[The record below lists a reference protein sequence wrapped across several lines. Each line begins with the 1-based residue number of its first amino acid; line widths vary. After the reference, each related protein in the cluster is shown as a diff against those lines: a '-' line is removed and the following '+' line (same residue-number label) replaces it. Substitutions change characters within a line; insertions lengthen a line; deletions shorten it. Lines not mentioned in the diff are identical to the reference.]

1 MNRVYHTGK
10 STQSSGFAEST
21 TKERT
26 VMSKR
31 AFFITLAL
39 VVAMSLVAFEVL
51 TASAQG
57 PGGRGRWP
65 GHGGMMGGQGMMQGG
80 GMMGQS
86 GMMGGQGMMGGN
98 GYGYGPENCPF
109 ADPDNTY
116 GGGMMGQGG
125 MMGGNGYGYGPENCP
140 FANPDTAYGDG
151 MMGQG
156 GMMGGQGMMQG
167 SGMMWGQ
174 GGWNWTATG
183 EAISLEDAVT
193 AAEEFVARWND
204 PNLAL
209 GEVIQFDNHFYAK
222 AVEVESG
229 RGAFEF
235 LINPYTGAAHP
246 EPGPNMMWNLRYG
259 MQSSAGGLETAAGQN
274 GVEMTVTAEQA
285 VEVAQAFLDANFPGQ
300 TAGEPEAFYGY
311 YTLEVF
317 QDGAIVGM
325 LSVNGTTEQVWPH
338 LWHGAFVAMAE

>member
-1 MNRVYHTGK
+1 
-10 STQSSGFAEST
+10 
-21 TKERT
+21 
-26 VMSKR
+26 
-31 AFFITLAL
+31 
-39 VVAMSLVAFEVL
+39 
-51 TASAQG
+51 
-57 PGGRGRWP
+57 
-65 GHGGMMGGQGMMQGG
+65 MMGGQGMMQGG
-80 GMMGQS
+80 GMTGQG
-86 GMMGGQGMMGGN
+86 GMMSGQGMM
-98 GYGYGPENCPF
+98 
-109 ADPDNTY
+109 
-116 GGGMMGQGG
+116 QGSG

-140 FANPDTAYGDG
+140 FANPDSAYGGG
-151 MMGQG
+151 MMGGQG
-156 GMMGGQGMMQG
+156 MMQGSGMMGGQGMMQG

-183 EAISLEDAVT
+183 EAISLEDAAT

-259 MQSSAGGLETAAGQN
+259 MQSGAGGWETAAGQD
-274 GVEMTVTAEQA
+274 GVEMTVTAERA

-311 YTLEVF
+311 YTLEVL

-338 LWHGAFVAMAE
+338 LWHGAFVAVAE

>member
-1 MNRVYHTGK
+1 
-10 STQSSGFAEST
+10 
-21 TKERT
+21 
-26 VMSKR
+26 MSKR

-86 GMMGGQGMMGGN
+86 GMMGGQ
-98 GYGYGPENCPF
+98 
-109 ADPDNTY
+109 
-116 GGGMMGQGG
+116 G